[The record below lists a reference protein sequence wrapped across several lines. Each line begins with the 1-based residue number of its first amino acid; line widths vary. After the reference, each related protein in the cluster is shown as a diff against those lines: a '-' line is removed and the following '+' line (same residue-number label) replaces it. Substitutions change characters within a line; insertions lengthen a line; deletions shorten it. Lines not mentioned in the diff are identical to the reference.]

1 MDTISLKGIRPNCGE
16 ITVGFYTHFRVDAVL
31 NLDLRAAVSGDDS
44 QSVDI
49 PQVAKR
55 LSKVL
60 QSCESD
66 ETLESNPSLVLQLV
80 AGRLLNAA
88 MLSWQI
94 NSAEITVRSK
104 LDCDAASTLDEVS
117 VTLRRVADE
126 VGSAFEDLPKLQYSE
141 NLNSFSADFDNADTA
156 SIYDTASIADT
167 AVSLGSED
175 SKNPD
180 LNNPT
185 KLRTTAVISMRGEA
199 KDDTCLA
206 MLYTIMN
213 FEQNPFSDSSVV
225 SAELVNSEFADFQSN
240 YKSCCKSDYKTN
252 CSQVSKQGSEQNL
265 KQNSKQNLKQNSKS
279 FISQVEGVSPLY
291 YVSNQDGD
299 EYSSIVIISTSGD
312 ENLLLNKLCKIES
325 EPDFPLHLSVVGT
338 RSYGASSDSTHTVNI
353 ESLTLTSQESRV
365 ALLHPTAVELEPWM
379 RIESD
384 ASLDGSPLAYLLAFT
399 KDAGRV
405 GLYSERWI
413 MGDCK

>member
-16 ITVGFYTHFRVDAVL
+16 ITVGFYTHFRVDAAL

-60 QSCESD
+60 QSCEGD

-104 LDCDAASTLDEVS
+104 LNCDAASTLDEVS

-141 NLNSFSADFDNADTA
+141 NLSNFSVDSDNA
-156 SIYDTASIADT
+156 DTASIADT

-185 KLRTTAVISMRGEA
+185 RLRTTAVISMRGEA

>member
-141 NLNSFSADFDNADTA
+141 NLNSFSADFDNADT
-156 SIYDTASIADT
+156 SNTASIADT

-252 CSQVSKQGSEQNL
+252 CSQVSKQGSEQN
-265 KQNSKQNLKQNSKS
+265 SEQNSKS

-338 RSYGASSDSTHTVNI
+338 RSYGASSDSTHTVDT
-353 ESLTLTSQESRV
+353 ESLTVTSQESRV

>member
-16 ITVGFYTHFRVDAVL
+16 ITVGFYTHFRVDAAL

-60 QSCESD
+60 QSCEGD

-104 LDCDAASTLDEVS
+104 LNCDAASTLDEVS

-141 NLNSFSADFDNADTA
+141 NLSNFSADSDNAGTA
-156 SIYDTASIADT
+156 SNADT

-175 SKNPD
+175 SKNPN

-185 KLRTTAVISMRGEA
+185 RLRTTAVISMRGEA

-213 FEQNPFSDSSVV
+213 FEQNPFSDSSIV
-225 SAELVNSEFADFQSN
+225 SSELVNSEFADFQSN

-252 CSQVSKQGSEQNL
+252 CSQVSKQGSEQN
-265 KQNSKQNLKQNSKS
+265 SEQNLKQNSKS

-299 EYSSIVIISTSGD
+299 EYSSIVIISTSSD
-312 ENLLLNKLCKIES
+312 ENLLLNKLYKIES

-338 RSYGASSDSTHTVNI
+338 RNYGASSDSTHTVDT
-353 ESLTLTSQESRV
+353 ESLTVTSQESRV

-379 RIESD
+379 HIESD